1 MSQLETFCE
10 GIKYGLEYSDSDPYY
25 AGMSHP
31 HIHVEAMAKAVPKV
45 TISGIKEEPLDL
57 YIRELIHELQI
68 QMLTSSQKKIA
79 IRSAL
84 EQYSEVKFKDKNWWG
99 YLTNS
104 ELDSLMKDVRG
115 IYTGQTMMLSEGLKE
130 AYLFGKLHGVL
141 TESDSLKKARRRLSA
156 YKQSSIDQASIKH
169 IDDTANI
176 FWNKAIDRELD
187 PVAIRLLQNNRDAT
201 TGVLKTYFK
210 DPKKG
215 WRSVSADIY
224 NSVERSHRITSRD
237 IDRITLTEISSAQ
250 NNGILTSLHERGHK
264 TYFVIVRPT
273 ACKICKSMY
282 LNPDGTPKR
291 FSVQEHLLLPRDV
304 NWGKRKGDEIIPQPC
319 PAHPNCFCRAKS
331 S

>member
-1 MSQLETFCE
+1 MNHLESFCE
-10 GIKYGLEYSDSDPYY
+10 GIKHGLEYSDSDPYY

-31 HIHVEAMAKAVPKV
+31 HIHVETMGKAIPKV

-57 YIRELIHELQI
+57 YIRELIHELQS
-68 QMLTSSQKKIA
+68 QMLSSSQKQKA

-99 YLTNS
+99 HLTNS
-104 ELDSLMKDVRG
+104 ELDSLMKEVRS
-115 IYTGQTMMLSEGLKE
+115 IYTGQTFLLSEGLKE
-130 AYLFGKLHGVL
+130 AYLFGKLHNVL
-141 TESDSLKKARRRLSA
+141 TESDSLKKARKRLST
-156 YKQSSIDQASIKH
+156 YQQSTIDQASIKH

-210 DPKKG
+210 DPKKS

-224 NSVERSHRITSRD
+224 HSVQKSERIVSRD

-250 NNGILTSLHERGHK
+250 NNGILTSLHERGKK
-264 TYFVIVRPT
+264 TFFVIVRPT
-273 ACKICKSMY
+273 ACKLCKNMY
-282 LNPDGTPKR
+282 LKPDGTPKR
-291 FSVQEHLLLPRDV
+291 FSVAEHLLLPKDV
-304 NWGKRKGDEIIPQPC
+304 NWGKIKGDEALDQP
-319 PAHPNCFCRAKS
+319 PPRHPHCFCRVS